1 MTGILHLFRRDVRK
15 ATSNV
20 MAVILMIGL
29 TVLPSLFTW
38 FNVLASWDP
47 FSNVKDLT
55 VAVANTDEGYRSD
68 LVPVRLNIGDQVV
81 SALRGNDDF
90 NWVITSEDDA
100 VDGTKSGKYYAALVL
115 PKEFSKDMLT
125 FYTSSSTRTDITYYT
140 NEKKNALAP
149 KITGQGVD
157 KVSEGINQVFTKTL
171 SEISVSLLSEISD
184 YLDSADTQ
192 AVFTR
197 LESHVGEGA
206 TQLRSAATTADAF
219 TSLISSGQTLLTS
232 STSLI
237 EATGS
242 TFDDASDSVSSG
254 LDAADSLK
262 ATVTAATGSMSSA
275 LGASSQ
281 AWTDLGTSVDNVFGA
296 ANTQTAS
303 EAAVLSGMV
312 DQVQAQIDAYTDVKN
327 ELKQIQADLD
337 ADPPAG
343 VSIDLQPAI
352 DLVDGAIAQ
361 QQKVQD
367 QITQAS
373 DRLTSRNGDV
383 QATHKEL
390 SQTISEAKAAVDKL
404 RTEYDTDLK
413 GKFDQ
418 LSSTLTDVR
427 TSAASVGADLD
438 EAASGLTSSSGNV
451 QSQLDSAKQ
460 ATSGLSTTLLKA
472 ADTFDKLEDAL
483 KEAGESGD
491 LSALKGV
498 LGEDPSLVA
507 ASLAAPV
514 GVERHAV
521 FPVSNFGTAMS
532 PLYTM
537 LALWVGALLMS
548 VTIQVAVH
556 DDALPGDEK
565 LRPHQKYLGRY
576 GIFAAL
582 GLAQS
587 TLLCFGNIVFVGI
600 QTVHPWLYMLTGWVT
615 SLVFTLTIYTAVVA
629 FGNAGKALCVL
640 LLVVQISTSGA
651 AYPLQLLPGWF
662 QGISAFLPATYAVKS
677 FGAAIAGI
685 YHGDFWRYLGMLV
698 LYILPALLLGLVL
711 RKPLMNFNK
720 NLATALESTK
730 LM

>member
-1 MTGILHLFRRDVRK
+1 MRGILRLFRRDVRK

-47 FSNVKDLT
+47 FANVKDLK
-55 VAVANTDEGYRSD
+55 VAVANTDGGYRSD
-68 LVPVRLNIGDQVV
+68 LIPVRINIGDQVV
-81 SALRGNDDF
+81 SALRENDDF
-90 NWVITSEDDA
+90 DWVVTSEDDA

-115 PKEFSKDMLT
+115 PEDFSQDMLT
-125 FYTSSSTRTDITYYT
+125 FYTSSSTSTDITYYT

-157 KVSEGINQVFTKTL
+157 KVSEGIDQVFTKTL

-197 LESHVGEGA
+197 LESHVEQGA

-219 TSLISSGQTLLTS
+219 TSLISSGQTLLSS
-232 STSLI
+232 STALI
-237 EATGS
+237 ESTGS
-242 TFDDASDSVSSG
+242 TFDSASSSISSG

-262 ATVTAATGSMSSA
+262 STVDAATNSMSTSLA
-275 LGASSQ
+275 ASSQ
-281 AWTDLGTSVDNVFGA
+281 AWSDLGTSIDTVFEA
-296 ANTQTAS
+296 AGTQTSDEAS
-303 EAAVLSGMV
+303 VLSGMA

-352 DLVDGAIAQ
+352 ALVDQAIAH

-373 DRLTSRNGDV
+373 DKLTTRNADL
-383 QATHKEL
+383 QSTHQEL
-390 SQTISEAKAAVDKL
+390 SQTISEAKGAVDKL
-404 RTEYDTDLK
+404 GDEYDNDLK
-413 GKFDQ
+413 GRLED

-427 TSAASVGADLD
+427 TSAATVGADLD
-438 EAASGLTSSSGNV
+438 DAVSGLTSSSGNV
-451 QSQLDSAKQ
+451 QSQLESAKQ
-460 ATSGLSTTLLKA
+460 ATSGLSAMLLKA
-472 ADTFDKLEDAL
+472 ADTFDTLENAL
-483 KEAGESGD
+483 EEAGQSGD
-491 LSALKGV
+491 LTALKGV

-514 GVERHAV
+514 GVERHSVFAV
-521 FPVSNFGTAMS
+521 ANFGTAMS

-548 VTIQVAVH
+548 VTIQVGVH
-556 DDALPGDEK
+556 DDALPDGES

-587 TLLCFGNIVFVGI
+587 TLLCFGNIVFLGI

-685 YHGDFWRYLGMLV
+685 YHGDFWRYLGILL
-698 LYILPALLLGLVL
+698 LYVLPALLLGLVL
-711 RKPLMNFNK
+711 RKPLVNVNK
-720 NLATALESTK
+720 NLASALESTK

>member
-1 MTGILHLFRRDVRK
+1 MRGITRLWRRDVRR
-15 ATSNV
+15 ATGNV
-20 MAVILMIGL
+20 MAIMLMIGL

-55 VAVANTDEGYRSD
+55 VAVANTDEGYQSD
-68 LVPVRLNIGDQVV
+68 LFPIRVNIGDQVV

-171 SEISVSLLSEISD
+171 SEISVTVLSEMSD
-184 YLDSADTQ
+184 YLNSADTQ
-192 AVFTR
+192 AAFTR
-197 LESHVGEGA
+197 LESHAGQVA
-206 TQLRSAATTADAF
+206 TQLRAAATTADAF

-237 EATGS
+237 ESTGQTFRGAS
-242 TFDDASDSVSSG
+242 TSVGDG
-254 LDAADSLK
+254 LTAADSLK
-262 ATVTAATGSMSSA
+262 TTVEAATQSMSSA
-275 LGASSQ
+275 LSASSQ
-281 AWTDLGTSVDNVFGA
+281 SWADLGNSVDKVFA
-296 ANTQTAS
+296 AADTQTSS
-303 EAAVLSGMV
+303 EAAVLAGMV
-312 DQVQAQIDAYTDVKN
+312 DQVQAQIDAYGNFRAQLVRIQTDLGPDAPHEVKT
-327 ELKQIQADLD
+327 A
-337 ADPPAG
+337 
-343 VSIDLQPAI
+343 LQDTI
-352 DLVDGAIAQ
+352 NLVDQAIKHQ
-361 QQKVQD
+361 QTVQD
-367 QITQAS
+367 QISQAS
-373 DRLTSRNGDV
+373 ERLTSHNADV

-390 SQTISEAKAAVDKL
+390 SLTIAEAKGAVDKL
-404 RTEYDTDLK
+404 QGQYDNDLASRL
-413 GKFDQ
+413 DQ
-418 LSSTLTDVR
+418 LSATLTDVR
-427 TSAASVGADLD
+427 NSAASVGADLD
-438 EAASGLTSSSGNV
+438 RAVSGLSTSGESV
-451 QSQLDSAKQ
+451 QSRLDGAKQ
-460 ATSGLSTTLLKA
+460 ATTGLSATLLKA
-472 ADTFDKLEDAL
+472 ADTFDTLGAAL
-483 KEAGESGD
+483 KEAGQSGD

-498 LGEDPSLVA
+498 LGEDPALVA
-507 ASLAAPV
+507 ASLSAPV

-521 FPVSNFGTAMS
+521 FPVANFGTAMS

-556 DDALPGDEK
+556 DDALADGEK
-565 LRPHQKYLGRY
+565 LRPHQKYFGRY
-576 GIFAAL
+576 GIFAML

-587 TLLCFGNIVFVGI
+587 TLLCFGNIAFLGI

-685 YHGDFWRYLGMLV
+685 YQGDFWKHLGILT
-698 LYILPALLLGLVL
+698 LYVLPALLLGLVL

-720 NLATALESTK
+720 NLAQALESTK